1 MNASHGIKLENAEIH
16 NLKSVS
22 TSIPLNSLVVVCGV
36 SGSGKTSL
44 IKHTLYP
51 LLCQA
56 IGKGWEGE
64 EFPEGATLKAGELL
78 EPFKDVFLMS
88 QEPIGR
94 STRSNIA
101 SYLGMYTEIRKLFAD
116 TIAAK
121 SQKMKPGYFSFN
133 VSGGRCEECKGL
145 GMVEEDLSFLGDM
158 KVTCPSCQG
167 LRFQE
172 SVLDIKYKDK
182 NLIEVLDMTVAE
194 ARAFFFDVPKILK
207 VLNLIQEVGM
217 DYVTLGQHT
226 SSFSGGEAQR
236 LKILSFLL
244 ETKDKE
250 PRIFI
255 FDEPTTGLSDFDVK
269 RLSEQFRMLISKGHS
284 VVVVEHHLGVIK
296 SADWVLEMGPEAA
309 AEGGQLVFEGRPQDM
324 INGETLTGTY
334 LKSFDLQ

>member
-1 MNASHGIKLENAEIH
+1 MEVIVIDDEARLSRLISDLFNSDGIKSQWFADSRKGLEAI
-16 NLKSVS
+16 LKLRP
-22 TSIPLNSLVVVCGV
+22 ILFMDDFPRSL
-36 SGSGKTSL
+36 
-44 IKHTLYP
+44 
-51 LLCQA
+51 
-56 IGKGWEGE
+56 
-64 EFPEGATLKAGELL
+64 
-78 EPFKDVFLMS
+78 
-88 QEPIGR
+88 
-94 STRSNIA
+94 
-101 SYLGMYTEIRKLFAD
+101 MYTEIRKLFAD